1 MIMESGAGGGWRGR
15 VAYDL
20 KYLGAHGHVCGVK
33 RATLAY
39 PHPASLDEQRR
50 RFEDVYS
57 ANCGPVLAYVLRRV
71 RSCDDAADVLAETFL
86 VAWRRLDE
94 LPPGDAARPWL
105 YGVARRVLANQRR
118 GERRRSA
125 LTERL
130 RTELTTLGLAAQ
142 PGWSQTTGELAEV
155 AQAFRRLPE
164 PDQELLALV
173 GWEGLNANQIAAA
186 LGCSS
191 NAARIRVHRA
201 RRKLAAELARGT
213 TPPRPGRAHAAGSD
227 LA

>member
-1 MIMESGAGGGWRGR
+1 M
-15 VAYDL
+15 
-20 KYLGAHGHVCGVK
+20 CGVK
-33 RATLAY
+33 RATLDH
-39 PHPASLDEQRR
+39 PHSASPDERRR
-50 RFEDVYS
+50 RFESVYS
-57 ANCGPVLAYVLRRV
+57 ANCGPVLAYALRRS

-86 VAWRRLDE
+86 IAWRRLDE
-94 LPPGDAARPWL
+94 LPPDDAVKPWL

-118 GERRRSA
+118 GESRRNA

-130 RTELTTLGLAAQ
+130 RTDLTTSDLAVQQAWPQ
-142 PGWSQTTGELAEV
+142 PGGELAEV
-155 AQAFRRLPE
+155 ARAFRRLPE

-173 GWEGLNANQIAAA
+173 GWEGLNASQIAAT

-201 RRKLAAELARGT
+201 RRKLAAELARAAAQ
-213 TPPRPGRAHAAGSD
+213 PRSGRAHATGSD

>member
-1 MIMESGAGGGWRGR
+1 
-15 VAYDL
+15 
-20 KYLGAHGHVCGVK
+20 VK
-33 RATLAY
+33 RAALDH
-39 PHPASLDEQRR
+39 PHSASPDEQRR

-71 RSCDDAADVLAETFL
+71 RSCDDAPDVLAETFL
-86 VAWRRLDE
+86 IAWRRLDDV
-94 LPPGDAARPWL
+94 PPGDAVKPWL

-130 RTELTTLGLAAQ
+130 RTDLATSDLAAQ
-142 PGWSQTTGELAEV
+142 PGWPQPAGELAEV
-155 AQAFRRLPE
+155 ARAFRRLPE

-173 GWEGLNANQIAAA
+173 GWEGLSAHQIAIT

-213 TPPRPGRAHAAGSD
+213 AQPRPGRAHSTGSD

>member
-1 MIMESGAGGGWRGR
+1 
-15 VAYDL
+15 
-20 KYLGAHGHVCGVK
+20 VCGVK
-33 RATLAY
+33 RATLAD
-39 PHPASLDEQRR
+39 PDSASPDEQRR

-57 ANCGPVLAYVLRRV
+57 ANCGPVLAYVLRRT

-86 VAWRRLDE
+86 IVWRRLADV
-94 LPPGDAARPWL
+94 PPGDAVKPWL

-118 GERRRSA
+118 GERRRNA

-130 RTELTTLGLAAQ
+130 RTDLATSAPGVQQNWTQ
-142 PGWSQTTGELAEV
+142 PAGELAEV
-155 AQAFRRLPE
+155 ARAFRRLPE

-173 GWEGLNANQIAAA
+173 GWEGLNAGQIAAT

-201 RRKLAAELARGT
+201 RRKLATELARDT
-213 TPPRPGRAHAAGSD
+213 TRPRSGRARAAGSD

>member
-1 MIMESGAGGGWRGR
+1 
-15 VAYDL
+15 
-20 KYLGAHGHVCGVK
+20 VK

-39 PHPASLDEQRR
+39 SRSASPDEQRR
-50 RFEDVYS
+50 RFEDVYV
-57 ANCGPVLAYVLRRV
+57 ANCGPVLAYVLRRT
-71 RSCDDAADVLAETFL
+71 RCCDDAADVLAETFL
-86 VAWRRLDE
+86 IVWRRLDDI
-94 LPPGDAARPWL
+94 PAGDAIRPWL

-118 GERRRSA
+118 GERRRTA

-130 RTELTTLGLAAQ
+130 RMDLTTSDLAAQ
-142 PGWSQTTGELAEV
+142 PGWPQPAGELAEV
-155 AQAFRRLPE
+155 ARAFRRLPE

-173 GWEGLNANQIAAA
+173 GWEGLSAHQIAIT

-201 RRKLAAELARGT
+201 RRKLAAELARDT
-213 TPPRPGRAHAAGSD
+213 AQPRPGRAHTTGSD

>member
-1 MIMESGAGGGWRGR
+1 
-15 VAYDL
+15 VN
-20 KYLGAHGHVCGVK
+20 

-39 PHPASLDEQRR
+39 SHSASPDEQRR
-50 RFEDVYS
+50 RFEGVYS
-57 ANCGPVLAYVLRRV
+57 ANCGPVLAYVLRRTH
-71 RSCDDAADVLAETFL
+71 SCEDAADVLAETFL
-86 VAWRRLDE
+86 IAWRRLHDV
-94 LPPGDAARPWL
+94 PPGDAARLWL

-118 GERRRSA
+118 GERRRIA

-130 RTELTTLGLAAQ
+130 RLEMATSNLGAQ
-142 PGWSQTTGELAEV
+142 QNWPQPTGELASI

-173 GWEGLNANQIAAA
+173 GWEGLNASQIAAT

-201 RRKLAAELARGT
+201 RRKLATELARVT
-213 TPPRPGRAHAAGSD
+213 AQPRPGRAHTTGSD